1 MYIGET
7 VEKWDEKLKSFLLY
21 KVGKIGKWRRAMLFF
36 VIAKIDEIFVNEGNV
51 KLIILIFFKKKVLL

>member
-1 MYIGET
+1 MGET
-7 VEKWDEKLKSFLLY
+7 VEKWDKKFKSFLLY

-51 KLIILIFFKKKVLL
+51 KLIILIFF